1 MYFFSIIKIIF
12 INYLKYLF
20 FYENTNILFINI
32 LKDLGKLNI
41 IFIKIFQWLIYDN
54 RIQQNIISKDISD
67 FLITYTNNCPYND
80 NNIDYNSLYQCY
92 TFAYQN
98 NYTFT
103 IDSLTPINTGS
114 IALVFKGNLNG
125 NKIVIKILRKNIEN
139 EINNAIKF
147 ISQLIFLLSY
157 FKNCDKIIKILK
169 ENIFNF
175 KNQIDFKKESININ
189 LFQDLCKYYNFI
201 IIPKTYTLFNDNFNN
216 LIIMDY
222 IDGYHPNQIFNED
235 KEKFFK
241 YFIKSIKNTVFIKN
255 IFHMDLHPGNI
266 ILVKKNNTYKIGLID
281 FGMIKQLSINEINF
295 FYVFI
300 DLIFNNNYK
309 DFFYFLEDNI
319 NEVFLN
325 YDIEK
330 INKLLLKLRFEN
342 ENNNFL
348 KKILL
353 KDIILILKLLLQYFD
368 DFHLIINNNIYE
380 MLLGICP
387 LISSI
392 IAISINDL
400 NKGCHIVSS
409 QFKIN
414 F

>member
-1 MYFFSIIKIIF
+1 
-12 INYLKYLF
+12 
-20 FYENTNILFINI
+20 
-32 LKDLGKLNI
+32 
-41 IFIKIFQWLIYDN
+41 
-54 RIQQNIISKDISD
+54 
-67 FLITYTNNCPYND
+67 
-80 NNIDYNSLYQCY
+80 
-92 TFAYQN
+92 
-98 NYTFT
+98 
-103 IDSLTPINTGS
+103 
-114 IALVFKGNLNG
+114 
-125 NKIVIKILRKNIEN
+125 
-139 EINNAIKF
+139 
-147 ISQLIFLLSY
+147 
-157 FKNCDKIIKILK
+157 
-169 ENIFNF
+169 
-175 KNQIDFKKESININ
+175 
-189 LFQDLCKYYNFI
+189 
-201 IIPKTYTLFNDNFNN
+201 
-216 LIIMDY
+216 
-222 IDGYHPNQIFNED
+222 
-235 KEKFFK
+235 
-241 YFIKSIKNTVFIKN
+241 
-255 IFHMDLHPGNI
+255 
-266 ILVKKNNTYKIGLID
+266 
-281 FGMIKQLSINEINF
+281 MIKQLSINEINF